1 MQLFAL
7 KTDLLKAGRM
17 SAFLEDHYICI
28 GWPGIGDLE
37 RMEPDEAMASLAKVY
52 RLEGQELADRMQ
64 EISMFAYGMADG
76 DYVLVKDGKDIHV
89 GDLGDYYYVEDAD
102 TPEDGTCHRR
112 GVTWLKTVHAEVL
125 VAPELQRLLHE
136 ERAIA
141 WLDRP
146 VDKVTL
152 ERWLSGAGITEP
164 GSEAGAASAIDQAP
178 VDAATLQAALD
189 ILKAALYSED
199 AERRERA
206 AVAILAYAKP

>member
-7 KTDLLKAGRM
+7 KTNLLKAGRM

-64 EISMFAYGMADG
+64 ELSMFAYGMADG
-76 DYVLVKDGKDIHV
+76 DYVLVKDEEEIHV
-89 GDLGDYYYVEDAD
+89 GDLGDYYYVENAD
-102 TPEDGTCHRR
+102 TPDDGTCHRR
-112 GVTWLKTVHAEVL
+112 GVTWLKTVRSEDLTAH
-125 VAPELQRLLHE
+125 ELQRLLHE

-146 VDKVTL
+146 VDKATL
-152 ERWLSGAGITEP
+152 ERWLSGAGAAEET
-164 GSEAGAASAIDQAP
+164 GSGVLPVGEAP
-178 VDAATLQAALD
+178 VVDAATIQAALD

-206 AVAILAYAKP
+206 AIAILTYAKS

>member
-7 KTDLLKAGRM
+7 KTDLIKAGRM

-37 RMEPDEAMASLAKVY
+37 RMEPDEAMASLVKVY

-76 DYVLVKDGKDIHV
+76 DYVLVKDGEEIHV
-89 GDLGDYYYVEDAD
+89 GDLGDYYYVENAD

-112 GVTWLKTVHAEVL
+112 GVTWLKTVRSEELSV
-125 VAPELQRLLHE
+125 PELQRMLHE

-146 VDKVTL
+146 VDKSTL
-152 ERWLSGAGITEP
+152 ERWLSGAGTAGTAEC
-164 GSEAGAASAIDQAP
+164 GSGILPLEEAPI
-178 VDAATLQAALD
+178 VDAATIQAALD
-189 ILKAALYSED
+189 ILKAALHCED
-199 AERRERA
+199 TERRERA
-206 AVAILAYAKP
+206 AIAILHYAR